1 MMPAM
6 RFRFGDFEADRA
18 AYRVARRSV
27 PLDLTPKLL
36 DLLFCLLEHPGDLV
50 TKEALLDAVWPG
62 ANVTENAMAQAISDL
77 REALGDDAASPTYI
91 KTISRRGY
99 RFIAPVERIE
109 AAKTGPATPDTA
121 AGPPGHAK
129 DQRDAVTAGPAAR
142 TLAVT
147 DFANLTGDP
156 DVAWLGAGIA
166 ETVTSDLAALE
177 GFRVIDRW
185 RVVDAARRSAASTSA
200 PAGAATAGT
209 GAAASSASALDIAR
223 ALDASLVVTGGFQRR
238 GTQIRVTARIFDV
251 ASGDATADVKVDGQL
266 DNVFALQDEIAREFA
281 RVLGVQ
287 SGRTAARPGVRET
300 GSLEAYRAFV
310 EGSLEIESL
319 DVTHNAAAIRD
330 FERAI
335 DLDPEYAIAYAG
347 LANAE
352 FIAYEHTRATESPN
366 LAALRSGIEHARYA
380 VHLDPGLAEG
390 HATLSFLL
398 TSARQFDE
406 ARRAAQ
412 QAVAIEPD
420 NWRHQYR
427 LGHALWGA
435 ARLRAFER
443 TLALYPQFAYAR
455 FEMAMVHV
463 ARGRFDMALDLVQR
477 GAGDQDRQT
486 RSLDRFPAVGFHWLL
501 GAMRAAGGD
510 LTGARAAFDRELEQ
524 ADERRLY
531 RTEYAAAALVG
542 RGHICLHLG
551 EIDDAEQA
559 FTAALKYLP
568 RQPQALVGLATAR
581 GRAGHAGAVAHA
593 GDARAA
599 IAALN
604 TRERASEWLYATAA
618 AAAAG
623 DDASAATAALDR
635 LLDIAPSSYL
645 GWTLPVDPVFL
656 SLHGAPSF
664 AAVLAR
670 LAERAQ

>member
-1 MMPAM
+1 M
-6 RFRFGDFEADRA
+6 RFRFGDFEADRT
-18 AYRVARRSV
+18 AYRVERRGTPV
-27 PLDLTPKLL
+27 DLTPKLL
-36 DLLFCLLEHPGDLV
+36 DLLFCLLDRPGDLV

-62 ANVTENAMAQAISDL
+62 ANVTENAMAQAMSDL
-77 REALGDDAASPTYI
+77 REALGDDAARPTFI
-91 KTISRRGY
+91 RTIARRGY
-99 RFIAPVERIE
+99 RFIAPVERVDGDGSGE
-109 AAKTGPATPDTA
+109 RAHTAAAAAPATASPQAHGQTSPLQP
-121 AGPPGHAK
+121 AGPSI
-129 DQRDAVTAGPAAR
+129 VR

-147 DFANLTGDP
+147 DFTNLTGDP

-177 GFRVIDRW
+177 GYRVIDRS
-185 RVVDAARRSAASTSA
+185 RVVDATRRTGTSPTASTS
-200 PAGAATAGT
+200 T
-209 GAAASSASALDIAR
+209 SARDIAR
-223 ALDASLVVTGGFQRR
+223 TLDASHVVIGGFQRR
-238 GTQIRVTARIFDV
+238 GSQLRVTARIIDV
-251 ASGDATADVKVDGQL
+251 ATGEATADVKVDGQL

-281 RVLGVQ
+281 RVLGVGT
-287 SGRTAARPGVRET
+287 GRSTARPGVRET

-310 EGSLEIESL
+310 EGSLKIESL
-319 DVTHNAAAIRD
+319 DVTHNPAAIRD

-335 DLDPEYAIAYAG
+335 DLDPSYAIAYAG

-352 FIAYEHTRATESPN
+352 FIAYEQTRATESPN

-427 LGHALWGA
+427 LGHALWGS
-435 ARLRAFER
+435 ARLRAFKR
-443 TLALYPQFAYAR
+443 ALDLYPQFAYAR

-463 ARGRFDMALDLVQR
+463 ARGRFDAALDLVQR

-510 LTGARAAFDRELEQ
+510 LIGARAAFDRELEQ

-531 RTEYAAAALVG
+531 RIEYAAAALVS
-542 RGHICLHLG
+542 RGHICLQLG
-551 EIDDAEQA
+551 QNREAEEA
-559 FTAALKYLP
+559 FAAALNHLP
-568 RQPQALVGLATAR
+568 RHTQALTGLATAR
-581 GRAGHAGAVAHA
+581 ARGGHADATALQR
-593 GDARAA
+593 DAREA

-604 TRERASEWLYATAA
+604 TPERVFEWHYATASA

-623 DDASAATAALDR
+623 DAIAATDALGK
-635 LLDIAPSSYL
+635 LLEIAPVSYL
-645 GWTLPVDPVFL
+645 GWTIPVDPAFL
-656 SLHGAPSF
+656 PLRKHPDF
-664 AAVLAR
+664 ERVLTR
-670 LAERAQ
+670 LADRAA

>member
-6 RFRFGDFEADRA
+6 RFRFADFEADRA
-18 AYRVARRSV
+18 AYRIARRGV

-36 DLLFCLLEHPGDLV
+36 DLLFCLLEHPGELV

-99 RFIAPVERIE
+99 RFIAPVERLDV
-109 AAKTGPATPDTA
+109 APS
-121 AGPPGHAK
+121 PPSPTR
-129 DQRDAVTAGPAAR
+129 DQRSAAAATSAAR

-166 ETVTSDLAALE
+166 ETVTSDLAALD

-185 RVVDAARRSAASTSA
+185 RVVDAARRFAASAVT
-200 PAGAATAGT
+200 PAATGT
-209 GAAASSASALDIAR
+209 TGPGADASSTSALDIAR

-238 GTQIRVTARIFDV
+238 GTQIRVTARIVDV
-251 ASGDATADVKVDGQL
+251 ATGDATADVKVDGQL
-266 DNVFALQDEIAREFA
+266 DNIFALQDEIAREFA

-287 SGRTAARPGVRET
+287 SGRTAARPGGRET

-310 EGSLEIESL
+310 EGSLKIESL
-319 DVTHNAAAIRD
+319 DVTNNAAAIQD
-330 FERAI
+330 FGRAI

-352 FIAYEHTRATESPN
+352 FIAYERTRATESPN
-366 LAALRSGIEHARYA
+366 FAALRSGIEHARYA

-398 TSARQFDE
+398 TSARQFDD

-501 GAMRAAGGD
+501 GAMRAADGD
-510 LTGARAAFDRELEQ
+510 LTGARTAFDRELDQ

-531 RTEYAAAALVG
+531 RTEYAAAALAS
-542 RGHICLHLG
+542 RGHICLLLD
-551 EIDDAEQA
+551 EIDDAAVA

-568 RQPQALVGLATAR
+568 RHPPALIGLAAAR
-581 GRAGHAGAVAHA
+581 TRSGH
-593 GDARAA
+593 GDAPAREGEAQA
-599 IAALN
+599 TIARLN
-604 TRERASEWLYATAA
+604 TPERASEWLYASAVAGAA
-618 AAAAG
+618 AGAGAAAAG
-623 DDASAATAALDR
+623 ALER
-635 LLDIAPSSYL
+635 LLDLAPSSYL
-645 GWTLPVDPVFL
+645 GWSIPVDPAFL
-656 SLHGAPSF
+656 SLHGEPAF

-670 LAERAQ
+670 LAERAA

>member
-1 MMPAM
+1 M
-6 RFRFGDFEADRA
+6 RFRFADFEADRA
-18 AYRVARRSV
+18 AYRVVRRGV
-27 PLDLTPKLL
+27 ALDLTPKLL
-36 DLLFCLLEHPGDLV
+36 DLLFCLLEHPGELV

-62 ANVTENAMAQAISDL
+62 ANVTENAMAQAVSDL
-77 REALGDDAASPTYI
+77 REALGDDAAAPSYI

-99 RFIAPVERIE
+99 RFIAKVERLD
-109 AAKTGPATPDTA
+109 AATTAQAGTTGPADGGSETPSVKQVRR
-121 AGPPGHAK
+121 AGESDSAVAPP
-129 DQRDAVTAGPAAR
+129 AR
-142 TLAVT
+142 SVAVT
-147 DFANLTGDP
+147 DFSNLTGDP

-166 ETVTSDLAALE
+166 ETVTSDLAALD

-185 RVVDAARRSAASTSA
+185 RVADAARRSAA
-200 PAGAATAGT
+200 ATKPG
-209 GAAASSASALDIAR
+209 GNALDIAR
-223 ALDASLVVTGGFQRR
+223 ALDASLVVTGGFQRI
-238 GTQIRVTARIFDV
+238 GTQLRVTARIVDV
-251 ASGDATADVKVDGQL
+251 ATGDATADVKVDGRL
-266 DNVFALQDEIAREFA
+266 DNVFALQDEVGRAFT

-287 SGRTAARPGVRET
+287 SGRTAPRPGVRET
-300 GSLEAYRAFV
+300 GSLDAYRAFV
-310 EGSLEIESL
+310 EGSLKIESL
-319 DVTHNAAAIRD
+319 DVTQNAAAIQD

-335 DLDPEYAIAYAG
+335 DVDPEYAIAYAG

-352 FIAYEHTRATESPN
+352 FIAYEQTRATESPN

-406 ARRAAQ
+406 ARRSAR

-443 TLALYPQFAYAR
+443 TLDLYPQFAYAR

-463 ARGRFDMALDLVQR
+463 ARGQFDVALDLVQR

-486 RSLDRFPAVGFHWLL
+486 RSIDRFPAVGFHWLL

-510 LTGARAAFDRELEQ
+510 FTGARTAFDRELSH

-531 RTEYAAAALVG
+531 RTEYAAAALVS
-542 RGHICLHLG
+542 RGHICLLLG
-551 EIDDAEQA
+551 ENDGAAEA
-559 FTAALKYLP
+559 FATALKYLP
-568 RQPQALVGLATAR
+568 RQPHALTGLAAAR
-581 GRAGHAGAVAHA
+581 SRGGHADA
-593 GDARAA
+593 DARAADARTA

-604 TRERASEWLYATAA
+604 TPERTSEWHYATACV

-623 DDASAATAALDR
+623 DATTAAAALGR
-635 LLDIAPSSYL
+635 LLDIGPASYL
-645 GWTLPVDPVFL
+645 GWATPVEPAFLPLRGQIGFER
-656 SLHGAPSF
+656 
-664 AAVLAR
+664 VLAR
-670 LAERAQ
+670 VAERAA

>member
-1 MMPAM
+1 M
-6 RFRFGDFEADRA
+6 RFRFAAFEADRA
-18 AYRVARRSV
+18 AYRVARRGV

-36 DLLFCLLEHPGDLV
+36 DLLFYLLEHPGELV

-99 RFIAPVERIE
+99 RFIAPVERLE
-109 AAKTGPATPDTA
+109 TSRPAHADADASVSPATGPHDATTA
-121 AGPPGHAK
+121 A
-129 DQRDAVTAGPAAR
+129 DVVR

-147 DFANLTGDP
+147 DFTNLTGDP

-185 RVVDAARRSAASTSA
+185 RVVDAARRSAAA
-200 PAGAATAGT
+200 PGAATGGT
-209 GAAASSASALDIAR
+209 GGAAAGGAGASALDIAR
-223 ALDASLVVTGGFQRR
+223 ALNASLVVTGGFQRR
-238 GTQIRVTARIFDV
+238 GTQIRVTARIVD
-251 ASGDATADVKVDGQL
+251 AATGNATADVKVDGQL
-266 DNVFALQDEIAREFA
+266 DNIFALQDEIAREFA

-310 EGSLEIESL
+310 EGSLKIESL
-319 DVTHNAAAIRD
+319 DVTHNPAAIGD
-330 FERAI
+330 FARAI
-335 DLDPEYAIAYAG
+335 GLDPTYAIAYAG

-352 FIAYEHTRATESPN
+352 FIAYEHTRATGSPN

-427 LGHALWGA
+427 LGHALWGG

-463 ARGRFDMALDLVQR
+463 ARGRFDLALDLVQR
-477 GAGDQDRQT
+477 GAGDQDRQM

-510 LTGARAAFDRELEQ
+510 LIGARTAFDRELEQ

-531 RTEYAAAALVG
+531 RTEYAAAALVS
-542 RGHICLHLG
+542 RGHICLRLG
-551 EIDDAEQA
+551 EIDNAAEA
-559 FTAALKYLP
+559 FASALKYLP
-568 RQPQALVGLATAR
+568 RQPQALIGLAAAR
-581 GRAGHAGAVAHA
+581 GRAGQADAAA
-593 GDARAA
+593 AASDARAA

-604 TRERASEWLYATAA
+604 TPERASEWLYATACA
-618 AAAAG
+618 GAAAG
-623 DDASAATAALDR
+623 DAGAATTALGR
-635 LLDIAPSSYL
+635 LLDIGPSSYL
-645 GWTLPVDPVFL
+645 GWTIPVDPALL
-656 SLHGAPSF
+656 SLHGEPAFTS
-664 AAVLAR
+664 VLTR
-670 LAERAQ
+670 LAERAV

>member
-1 MMPAM
+1 M
-6 RFRFGDFEADRA
+6 RFRFADFEADRA
-18 AYRVARRSV
+18 AYRVAKRGES
-27 PLDLTPKLL
+27 LDLTPKLL
-36 DLLFCLLEHPGDLV
+36 DLLFCLLERPGELV

-109 AAKTGPATPDTA
+109 AV
-121 AGPPGHAK
+121 AGPSGPNT
-129 DQRDAVTAGPAAR
+129 QPRDAHMSALSTAR

-166 ETVTSDLAALE
+166 ETVTSDLSALE

-185 RVVDAARRSAASTSA
+185 RVADAARRSAA
-200 PAGAATAGT
+200 T
-209 GAAASSASALDIAR
+209 GAAPTGRGASTGAGALDIAR
-223 ALDASLVVTGGFQRR
+223 ALDARLVVTGGFQRR
-238 GTQIRVTARIFDV
+238 GTQIRVTARIIDV
-251 ASGDATADVKVDGQL
+251 ATGDATADVKVDGQL

-281 RVLGVQ
+281 RVLGVH
-287 SGRTAARPGVRET
+287 SERTAARPGVRET

-310 EGSLEIESL
+310 EGSLKTESL
-319 DVTHNAAAIRD
+319 DVTHNAAAIVD
-330 FERAI
+330 FARAI
-335 DLDPEYAIAYAG
+335 DLDPKYAIAYAG

-398 TSARQFDE
+398 TSARQFDD

-412 QAVAIEPD
+412 QAVAIESD

-443 TLALYPQFAYAR
+443 ALALYPQFAYAH

-463 ARGRFDMALDLVQR
+463 ARGRFDAALDLVQR

-510 LTGARAAFDRELEQ
+510 LIGARTAFDRELEQ

-531 RTEYAAAALVG
+531 RTEYAAAALVS
-542 RGHICLHLG
+542 RGHICLQLG
-551 EIDDAEQA
+551 EIEDARQA
-559 FTAALKYLP
+559 FTAALQYLP
-568 RQPQALVGLATAR
+568 RHPQALIGLAAARAR
-581 GRAGHAGAVAHA
+581 GGHADAAACGAE
-593 GDARAA
+593 ARAA
-599 IAALN
+599 ISALH
-604 TRERASEWLYATAA
+604 TPERAPEWLYATASA
-618 AAAAG
+618 GAAAG
-623 DDASAATAALDR
+623 DVTAATAALGR

-645 GWTLPVDPVFL
+645 GWTIPADPAFL
-656 SLHGAPSF
+656 SFHGEAAF
-664 AAVLAR
+664 TAVLAR
-670 LAERAQ
+670 LAERAA

>member
-1 MMPAM
+1 M
-6 RFRFGDFEADRA
+6 RFRFADFEADRA
-18 AYRVARRSV
+18 AYRVARRGV

-77 REALGDDAASPTYI
+77 REALGDDASSPTYI
-91 KTISRRGY
+91 RTISRRGY
-99 RFIAPVERIE
+99 RFIAPVERVEGGE
-109 AAKTGPATPDTA
+109 ASPASPPSPVSGHRDTGTA
-121 AGPPGHAK
+121 AVA
-129 DQRDAVTAGPAAR
+129 TAR

-147 DFANLTGDP
+147 DFVNLTGDP

-166 ETVTSDLAALE
+166 ETVTSDLAALD

-185 RVVDAARRSAASTSA
+185 RVVEAAHLSAA
-200 PAGAATAGT
+200 PAGAAAGGATTGPGAGT
-209 GAAASSASALDIAR
+209 SGTSAVDIAR
-223 ALDASLVVTGGFQRR
+223 ALGASLVVTGGYQRR
-238 GTQIRVTARIFDV
+238 GSQIRVTARIVDV
-251 ASGDATADVKVDGQL
+251 ATGDSTADVKVDGQL
-266 DNVFALQDEIAREFA
+266 ENIFALQDEIAREFA

-310 EGSLEIESL
+310 EGSLKIETL
-319 DVTHNAAAIRD
+319 DVTHNAAAIGD

-335 DLDPEYAIAYAG
+335 GLDPKYAIAYAG

-352 FIAYEHTRATESPN
+352 FIAYEHTRATESPRFD
-366 LAALRSGIEHARYA
+366 ALRSGVEHARYA

-398 TSARQFDE
+398 TSARQFDD

-443 TLALYPQFAYAR
+443 TLALYPEFAYAR

-463 ARGRFDMALDLVQR
+463 ARGRFDAALDLVQR

-486 RSLDRFPAVGFHWLL
+486 RTLDRFPAVGFHWLL

-510 LTGARAAFDRELEQ
+510 LRGARAAFDRELEQ

-531 RTEYAAAALVG
+531 RTEYAAAALVS
-542 RGHICLHLG
+542 RGHVCLHVG
-551 EIDDAEQA
+551 EIDEAGQA

-568 RQPQALVGLATAR
+568 RQPQALLGLATAR
-581 GRAGHAGAVAHA
+581 RRAGHPDAITRE

-599 IAALN
+599 VSALN
-604 TRERASEWLYATAA
+604 TAERAPEWHYATAA
-618 AAAAG
+618 AAAAS
-623 DDASAATAALDR
+623 DDPAAASAALGR
-635 LLDIAPSSYL
+635 LLDIAPASYL
-645 GWTLPVDPVFL
+645 GWTMPVDPVFL
-656 SLHGAPSF
+656 SLHGKPAF

-670 LAERAQ
+670 LAERAV